1 MQNAEAD
8 QPMPKDEPQEAD
20 VELLEL
26 QRRKSMPVVL
36 IQEFVEV
43 GVENEVEDL
52 ADSGSK
58 GDSTNISAGG
68 LSGKHI
74 EKEVTHIQVE
84 KFEDLALAENKPIGM
99 HEMSPL
105 ERMQLEN

>member
-1 MQNAEAD
+1 MQGPAE
-8 QPMPKDEPQEAD
+8 PEVPKDEPQEAD

-36 IQEFVEV
+36 IQEFIEV
-43 GVENEVEDL
+43 DGENEVEEQ

-84 KFEDLALAENKPIGM
+84 RFGDLALSQNKPIGM

-105 ERMQLEN
+105 ERMQLDN